1 VPYPVTFEAD
11 YVEKRSRLTTFFRWL
26 LVIPHAIVLAFYAIA
41 AGVVVIIAWFAL
53 VFTGRWPRGMYDFVA
68 GFFRYATAVHGYFY
82 LLTDQYPP
90 FGPDVDSYP
99 VRLDIAPPQEEYSR
113 LKVLFRIILAI
124 PPYIIAYAM
133 NIVMQVGA
141 FLAWFAIVVLGRQPK
156 GLQDMIV
163 LGMSYQQR
171 AYAYM
176 ALLAED
182 WPPFT
187 DDATRRVEEPPSF
200 GTLPPTPPAAGS
212 EPEAPA
218 APASPA
224 TSAPEAPYSPP
235 EAPPGTPSGPTPPS
249 APETPPTAPHGDPLG
264 GEAAPPPPEHT
275 DEDEEP
281 PPGPFGPSSTNP

>member
-41 AGVVVIIAWFAL
+41 AGVVVIVAWFAL

-68 GFFRYATAVHGYFY
+68 GFFRYGTAVHGYFY
-82 LLTDQYPP
+82 LLTDEYPP

-99 VRLDIAPPQEEYSR
+99 VRLNIAPPQEEYSR

-141 FLAWFAIVVLGRQPK
+141 FLAWFAIVALGRQPK

-171 AYAYM
+171 AYAYI

-187 DDATRRVEEPPSF
+187 DDATRRVEEPASF

-218 APASPA
+218 TPASPA

-264 GEAAPPPPEHT
+264 GEAAPPPPERT

>member
-1 VPYPVTFEAD
+1 VAYPVTFEAD
-11 YVEKRSRLTTFFRWL
+11 YVEKRSRLTTFFRL
-26 LVIPHAIVLAFYAIA
+26 LLAIPHLIVLTFYALA

-68 GFFRYATAVHGYFY
+68 GFFRYGTAVHGYFY

-99 VRLDIAPPQEEYSR
+99 VRLNVAPPQDEYSR

-163 LGMSYQQR
+163 LGLSYQQR
-171 AYAYM
+171 AYTYI
-176 ALLAED
+176 ALITED

-187 DDATRRVEEPPSF
+187 DEKPRSIEEPSSF
-200 GTLPPTPPAAGS
+200 GALPSTPPAAGTA
-212 EPEAPA
+212 PEAPA
-218 APASPA
+218 EPPT

-235 EAPPGTPSGPTPPS
+235 QAPPGTPAEPPPPS
-249 APETPPTAPHGDPLG
+249 APETPPTQPHGDPLG
-264 GEAAPPPPEHT
+264 GEAQPPPPERT